1 MAKNLRKFSNLADY
15 NNASL
20 SYPSVS
26 WIKSLDIVKYDKKAP
41 TPPPLFKDD
50 DIVIT
55 FDNTVGG
62 FATVNLWDGEKS
74 PWTEL
79 TAMTIISSEGP
90 TSVSYPSTTYQHT
103 LNNESGVITLVY
115 GTDSGYTN
123 MGNDEYFD
131 SFDGVG
137 VGYDTPE
144 TMPKCD
150 VLIPSKFTNLWMTPK
165 NTKNL
170 VMMATTPPL
179 FGISSSEIQA
189 EKIYV
194 PDDSLELYT
203 AEHEEQW
210 WIFHPL
216 SEYDGILPINT
227 NNYS

>member
-1 MAKNLRKFSNLADY
+1 MAKNLRKFSTLADY

-26 WIKSLDIVKYDKKAP
+26 WITSLDIVKYDKEAP

-50 DIVIT
+50 DIVIS
-55 FDNTVGG
+55 FDNTLDEY
-62 FATVNLWDGEKS
+62 ATVNLWNGANS

-79 TAMTIISSEGP
+79 TAMTIISSART
-90 TSVSYPSTTYQHT
+90 TSVSNPSTTYQHT
-103 LNNESGVITLVY
+103 LNDESGVITLVY

-123 MGNDEYFD
+123 MGSDEYF
-131 SFDGVG
+131 SSYYGVG

-150 VLIPSKFTNLWMTPK
+150 VLIPSKFTNLYMTPI

-194 PDDSLELYT
+194 PDESLEVYQ
-203 AEHEEQW
+203 AAHEEQYYM
-210 WIFHPL
+210 FYPL
-216 SEYDGILPINT
+216 SEYDGILPIN
-227 NNYS
+227 NN

>member
-1 MAKNLRKFSNLADY
+1 MAKNLRKFSTLADY

-26 WIKSLDIVKYDKKAP
+26 WITSLDIVKYDKEEP
-41 TPPPLFKDD
+41 TPAPLFNDD
-50 DIVIT
+50 DIVIS
-55 FDNTVGG
+55 FNNTVGG
-62 FATVNLWDGEKS
+62 NATVNLWSGSES

-79 TAMTIISSEGP
+79 TAMTIISSGGT
-90 TSVSYPSTTYQHT
+90 TSVSNPSTTYQHT
-103 LNNESGVITLVY
+103 LNDESGVITLVY

-123 MGNDEYFD
+123 MGNDEYF
-131 SFDGVG
+131 SSYDGVG

-150 VLIPSKFTNLWMTPK
+150 VLIPSKFTNLYMTPI

-194 PDDSLELYT
+194 PDESLEAYQ
-203 AEHEEQW
+203 AAHEDYGW
-210 WIFHPL
+210 FYPL
-216 SEYDGILPINT
+216 SEYDGILPIN
-227 NNYS
+227 NN